1 MAKTETVRRGRRE
14 AGALDRLDRKIL
26 GALVADATR
35 GYAELGRE
43 VGLSAPAVHERV
55 KKLKAA
61 GVIRRISA
69 EIDGTQVG
77 RPLLVFIHVAT
88 NNWGHSEAIDRL
100 SELPELEE
108 MHSVTGDTSMILKV
122 RLANTEALEALLRQ
136 INAFESVVATH
147 TFVTLSTYLERPV
160 QAEVTS
166 EWAAPPLPRE

>member
-1 MAKTETVRRGRRE
+1 MAKTETVRRGRRT
-14 AGALDRLDRKIL
+14 GDALDAFDRKIL

-35 GYAELGRE
+35 GYADLGRE

-61 GVIRRISA
+61 GVIGGVSA
-69 EIDGTQVG
+69 RLDGPSVG
-77 RPLLVFIHVAT
+77 KPLLVFVHVAT
-88 NNWGHSEAIDRL
+88 QSWGHSEAIDRL
-100 SELPELEE
+100 SALPELEE

-122 RLANTEALEALLRQ
+122 RLTDPRALEHLLRR

-160 QAEVTS
+160 QAEVTDDWP
-166 EWAAPPLPRE
+166 EPPLPRE

>member
-1 MAKTETVRRGRRE
+1 MAKTDGIRDKQR
-14 AGALDRLDRKIL
+14 AGASLDRMDRKIL
-26 GALVADATR
+26 GALVVDATR
-35 GYAELGRE
+35 GYADLGRE

-69 EIDGTQVG
+69 AIDGPAVG

-122 RLANTEALEALLRQ
+122 RLANTDALEALLRR

-160 QAEVTS
+160 QAEVTAD
-166 EWAAPPLPRE
+166 WRAPPLPRE